1 VTRWISLLTITFA
14 TLQASALFAQD
25 ITGTW
30 QGTIH
35 TTRDFR
41 EAIKIWKD
49 GNVLKAMLF
58 GIDAQPGPSFGTRP
72 GQSFP
77 SPPVTLRGNA
87 IKIQFPGIG
96 GAYQGTLSADGN
108 SIAGGLL
115 QNGTTLT
122 LNLARATAQTAWEI
136 PETPLPDKP
145 MATDANPSFEV
156 ATIKPTPTGTQG
168 GGLGPSPGGRFTAHN
183 LTLGGLLRF
192 AYGLNRNQIEN
203 APAWFETDRFDILAR
218 TDMSGAPNMAQQRMM
233 LQKLLADRLN
243 LRSHREKKEGTIFA
257 LTVQNSGSKLTPNR
271 SDPSGQ
277 APAEMTQRPGHR
289 HLTVT
294 NVNMETFA
302 SGLQGIVDRPV
313 IDRTGL
319 SGRFDITLDWTPD
332 EFQSPDPVT
341 TPAPDA
347 GAAFPDLYTALR
359 DQLGLKLE
367 STKGLVEIFV
377 IDHVERPSAN

>member
-1 VTRWISLLTITFA
+1 MKRLIPLLAIAFV
-14 TLQASALFAQD
+14 QASVLFAQD

-35 TTRDFR
+35 TTTDFR
-41 EAIKIWKD
+41 EVIKIAKD
-49 GNVLKAMLF
+49 GNGLKAMLV
-58 GIDAQPGPSFGTRP
+58 GIDSQPGLSFGTRP

-77 SPPVTLRGNA
+77 SPPVTVQGKA

-108 SIAGGLL
+108 SIAGSLL

-122 LNLARATAQTAWEI
+122 LNLVRATAQTAWEI
-136 PETPLPDKP
+136 PAAPVPEKS
-145 MATDANPSFEV
+145 MASDANPSFEV
-156 ATIKPTPTGTQG
+156 ATIKPTPPGAQG
-168 GGLGPSPGGRFTAHN
+168 GGLGPNPGSRFTAHN
-183 LTLGGLLRF
+183 STLGSLLSF
-192 AYGLNRNQIEN
+192 AYGLNPHQIEN
-203 APAWFETDRFDILAR
+203 EPAWLETDRFDIVAKA
-218 TDMSGAPNMAQQRMM
+218 DMAGAPTMAQQKIM
-233 LQKLLADRLN
+233 LQRLFADRLN
-243 LRSHREKKEGTIFA
+243 LRFHREKKEGNVFA
-257 LTVQNSGSKLTPNR
+257 LTVQNSGFKLTPNT
-271 SDPSGQ
+271 SDPNGPS
-277 APAEMTQRPGHR
+277 PAGMTQRAGHR

-332 EFQSPDPVT
+332 QFQSPGLGPAA
-341 TPAPDA
+341 PAPDTDT
-347 GAAFPDLYTALR
+347 AFPDLFNALR

-367 STKGLVEIFV
+367 STKSPIEIFV
-377 IDHVERPSAN
+377 IDHVERPSDN

>member
-1 VTRWISLLTITFA
+1 MKTRISIFTLIFWV
-14 TLQASALFAQD
+14 LQASTLFAQD

-41 EAIKIWKD
+41 EVIKISKD

-58 GIDAQPGPSFGTRP
+58 GIDSQPGLSFETHP

-77 SPPVTLRGNA
+77 SPPVTFQGKA

-108 SIAGGLL
+108 SITGGLL

-122 LNLARATAQTAWEI
+122 LNLVRATVETAWEI
-136 PETPLPDKP
+136 PATPLPDKP

-156 ATIKPTPTGTQG
+156 ASIKPTPPGTQG
-168 GGLGPSPGGRFTAHN
+168 GGLGPSPGGRFTVHN
-183 LTLGGLLRF
+183 STLGGVLGF
-192 AYGLNRNQIEN
+192 AWGLNRNQIEN
-203 APAWFETDRFDILAR
+203 EPAWLETDRFDIVAKA
-218 TDMSGAPNMAQQRMM
+218 DMAGAPNMAQQKIM
-233 LQKLLADRLN
+233 LQKLLIDRLN
-243 LRSHREKKEGTIFA
+243 LRFHREKKEGTVFA
-257 LTVQNSGSKLTPNR
+257 LTVQTSGSKLTPNM
-271 SDPSGQ
+271 SDPNGP
-277 APAEMTQRPGHR
+277 APAEMTQRPGHW

-294 NVNMETFA
+294 NVYMETFA

-319 SGRFDITLDWTPD
+319 SGRFDITLDWAPD
-332 EFQSPDPVT
+332 EFQSPGVGVSP
-341 TPAPDA
+341 TPDN

-367 STKGLVEIFV
+367 STKGPVEIFI
-377 IDHVERPSAN
+377 IDHIERPSEN